1 MLREVI
7 VKIGLE
13 QINIQ
18 EGVTVEVL
26 LDSRTMEFVM
36 SLEFTRKQRFNL
48 KKIKRLIFNKEGPI
62 EYTVE
67 VNIYYQEYRKRI
79 EINVIEE
86 QKQNIILE
94 ILQLTCYNPEID
106 WRTEEVKMMRCSEEC
121 KKQQRLKQEKA
132 GQQKQKEEEDKE
144 EVGKK

>member
-18 EGVTVEVL
+18 EGVTVKVL

-86 QKQNIILE
+86 QKQNMILE
-94 ILQLTCYNPEID
+94 ILQLACYNPEID